1 MNGKTHRGD
10 RRSYFRYCGGCGWGF
25 TRAQWHRAAYCTQ
38 CGAELDRGTSTD
50 TKRFSCFDCGRRF
63 SSREW
68 RSVLQ
73 CPGCGKRFHHKR
85 RTSRKDRPGSPSVA
99 TPEVLPPSRSSS
111 GIASRLP
118 HHARDAIRIADRH
131 PFMSAAGTGLAG
143 AGMIVGGQA
152 ISALGAGAATV
163 GGVIAGIN
171 MLGMFVAAGTGARG
185 LAELQFKG
193 VGVGLGL
200 MLAGTGVSLAGQAIS
215 LGGYVATG
223 GAGLVAGYGV
233 LKATREHRHRLAQAD
248 TTCTLPGHT
257 RNQGSVTIQRRESR
271 CSEQS

>member
-1 MNGKTHRGD
+1 MNGKTHRRG

-25 TRAQWHRAAYCTQ
+25 TRGQWHCAAYCTQ
-38 CGAELDRGTSTD
+38 CGAELDRGMSAD

-63 SSREW
+63 SASDW

-73 CPGCGKRFHHKR
+73 CPDCGRRFHRKR
-85 RTSRKDRPGSPSVA
+85 QPSREYRPQSPSVA
-99 TPEVLPPSRSSS
+99 KPEVLPPYRNSS
-111 GIASRLP
+111 GIASKLP
-118 HHARDAIRIADRH
+118 HHAREAIRTADRH
-131 PFMSAAGTGLAG
+131 PFISAAGTGLAG

-185 LAELQFKG
+185 LAALQFKG

-200 MLAGTGVSLAGQAIS
+200 MLVGTGVSLAGQAIS
-215 LGGYVATG
+215 IGGYAAAG

-233 LKATREHRHRLAQAD
+233 LKATREHGHRLAQAD
-248 TTCTLPGHT
+248 TTCALPGQA
-257 RNQGSVTIQRRESR
+257 RNQSSLTIHRRESR